1 MQVTTATANN
11 INAMPLTIE
20 YSFENTERKNEA
32 RNGFFQFPDFSER
45 KEHLLREIDEYGH
58 EKMQQFLDS
67 ASDLNCNS
75 EPLMLELEKMRRR
88 FGYEQANMLERIF
101 INQVLFSWLKLKL
114 FEMHEAGDNNKST
127 NLSFVLQLRQAQAQF
142 SNAYD
147 ALLKVKKLLPEF
159 ECI

>member
-1 MQVTTATANN
+1 MQVATAANN
-11 INAMPLTIE
+11 INPIPLKIE
-20 YSFENTERKNEA
+20 LFFENTERKSET
-32 RNGFFQFPDFSER
+32 RHHFLEFPDFSER
-45 KEHLLREIDEYGH
+45 KAHLLREIDDYGQ

-67 ASDLNCNS
+67 ATGFNCNC
-75 EPLMLELEKMRRR
+75 EPLMVELEQMRRR
-88 FGYEQANMLERIF
+88 FGYEHANMLERIF

-114 FEMHEAGDNNKST
+114 FEMQETGSDKATDF
-127 NLSFVLQLRQAQAQF
+127 SFVLQLRQAQAQF